1 MATTDKFKG
10 VLFGQVIGD
19 ALDLEAYSFSY
30 YERKKIDI
38 KPIKIREKL

>member
-10 VLFGQVIGD
+10 VLFGQAIGD

-30 YERKKIDI
+30 YDTQCKS
-38 KPIKIREKL
+38 LSN